1 MGTDQILL
9 ESYLAKKIRDNSL
22 SGDEKFVTPKCGIG
36 VTGNYDTLA
45 HFYALVLIL
54 VLSTLACGLP
64 LFSRIAFK
72 KYGAGNLMFL
82 SLHFGTGVLIATA
95 FVHLLPMAFMSLTH
109 PCLASFFSKTY
120 TPLAGLIAMISTLTI
135 VGLEMY
141 LTIRGAGSSHSHEV
155 PQSNLHLESGHNQN
169 YSSSRRVYGENL
181 SGNLCGQRK
190 NSLQDIDASE
200 GLIKTH
206 STFLD
211 SPRVFSQ
218 QTSDSFESCESQVIH
233 HHEQTESTMILSFPE
248 VRRMDDILIDNSAMS
263 PEDQQKRQILQ
274 CFMLEAGIL
283 FHSIFIGMA
292 LSVATGPPFLVI
304 LIAIGFHQSFEGLA
318 LGSRI
323 AAIGFSA
330 RSAKPWLMVLA
341 YGITTPI
348 GQGIGIV
355 MHNMYDPQSVAGLL
369 MVGIMNAISS
379 GLLLYAGL
387 VQLLAEDFLSHQSY
401 NLLKGMQRVKAFGCV
416 VAGASLMA
424 IVGVWA

>member
-1 MGTDQILL
+1 MRTDQILS
-9 ESYLAKKIRDNSL
+9 ESYLAKRSRDNSL
-22 SGDEKFVTPKCGIG
+22 SGDEKIVTLRCGNN
-36 VTGNYDTLA
+36 VTGNYDTMA
-45 HFYALVLIL
+45 HFYALILIL
-54 VLSTLACGLP
+54 ILSTLACGLP
-64 LFSRIAFK
+64 LISRIASK
-72 KYGAGNLMFL
+72 KYRTGNLMFL

-95 FVHLLPMAFMSLTH
+95 FVHLLPMAFTSLTH
-109 PCLASFFSKTY
+109 PCLTSFLSKTY

-141 LTIRGAGSSHSHEV
+141 LTIRGSRNSQTHNG
-155 PQSNLHLESGHNQN
+155 PQSNLNLGNGHTMNCV
-169 YSSSRRVYGENL
+169 SSRGVCGENL
-181 SGNLCGQRK
+181 NGHHLGQRK
-190 NSLQDIDASE
+190 HSLQDIDASE
-200 GLIKTH
+200 GLIKSHTAL
-206 STFLD
+206 SD
-211 SPRVFSQ
+211 SPQFFSQ
-218 QTSDSFESCESQVIH
+218 QTSDSFESCKNQTIH
-233 HHEQTESTMILSFPE
+233 PYEQMESTVILSFPE
-248 VRRMDDILIDNSAMS
+248 VDRMDDILIDSSTISAD
-263 PEDQQKRQILQ
+263 DQQKRQILQ

-292 LSVATGPPFLVI
+292 ISVATGPSFFVI
-304 LIAIGFHQSFEGLA
+304 LVAIGFHQSFEGLA

-348 GQGIGIV
+348 GQGIGII
-355 MHNMYDPQSVAGLL
+355 MHNIYDPQSLAGLL
-369 MVGIMNAISS
+369 VVGIMNAISS

-424 IVGVWA
+424 IVGAWA